1 MPSLKI
7 GVLPPPGGHTFQ
19 EFGDD
24 QFEGYFFSR
33 QILSLNMRISDS
45 DFQLRIRL
53 LLAYR
58 RQHYSFRAGDAAFP
72 LVLGTAFPLV
82 LLSPWYRFPAFWTK
96 WQRIFFI
103 FQTINL
109 YHNIKNKNSRMTIK
123 TMRTIRTRIALYR
136 ETARIIM
143 AL

>member
-45 DFQLRIRL
+45 DVQLRLHL
-53 LLAYR
+53 LVAYR
-58 RQHYSFRAGDAAFP
+58 RQHYSFRAGDVAFP
-72 LVLGTAFPLV
+72 LVP
-82 LLSPWYRFPAFWTK
+82 LSPWYRFPAFWTK
-96 WQRIFFI
+96 WPRFFVIF
-103 FQTINL
+103 
-109 YHNIKNKNSRMTIK
+109 
-123 TMRTIRTRIALYR
+123 
-136 ETARIIM
+136 
-143 AL
+143 